1 MQWLDKI
8 VDEVLRLHPE
18 GEIIVESGISPSGS
32 YHMGYLREILTSD
45 AIKVEIAAR
54 GRSARHIH
62 FVDDQDGFRKVPAN
76 LPPEYER
83 YLGKPLFD
91 MPAPGKSGKS
101 YADYS
106 LEPFLA
112 SVKSLGVEMDVIRSH
127 EKYQQG
133 FFTDAIELVLDNI
146 NETHEVLE
154 QVSGRKLGQ
163 EWSPIQVNEEGY
175 LKKRPFI
182 GIDKTAKAIRY
193 LDKEGTEQSI
203 AYDTGQVKLDW
214 RLDWPARWWK
224 LGVKV
229 EPFGRDHAT
238 KGGSYDTGK
247 GLMDKV
253 FKAPPPIPVP
263 YDFINRA
270 GENKKM
276 SASKGNG
283 IDFAEVV
290 EVIPPEV
297 VRYFVLRMP
306 PSKQLFFDPGNGVT
320 RLIDDFAE
328 LLAKPEKNPTEQKL
342 IDISRLNLKPVVSS
356 IPFSHLVA
364 SYQAAL
370 RDPETTIQVLKR
382 TPEYAIIAD
391 KEQETIRH
399 QLIYIQHWLDKWA
412 PEETKFNI
420 ESDISHLVDS
430 FSNSEKT
437 YLQKLADKISVA
449 PQDADGD
456 WFHKRA

>member
-1 MQWLDKI
+1 
-8 VDEVLRLHPE
+8 
-18 GEIIVESGISPSGS
+18 
-32 YHMGYLREILTSD
+32 
-45 AIKVEIAAR
+45 
-54 GRSARHIH
+54 
-62 FVDDQDGFRKVPAN
+62 
-76 LPPEYER
+76 
-83 YLGKPLFD
+83 
-91 MPAPGKSGKS
+91 
-101 YADYS
+101 
-106 LEPFLA
+106 
-112 SVKSLGVEMDVIRSH
+112 
-127 EKYQQG
+127 
-133 FFTDAIELVLDNI
+133 
-146 NETHEVLE
+146 
-154 QVSGRKLGQ
+154 
-163 EWSPIQVNEEGY
+163 
-175 LKKRPFI
+175 
-182 GIDKTAKAIRY
+182 
-193 LDKEGTEQSI
+193 
-203 AYDTGQVKLDW
+203 
-214 RLDWPARWWK
+214 
-224 LGVKV
+224 
-229 EPFGRDHAT
+229 
-238 KGGSYDTGK
+238 
-247 GLMDKV
+247 
-253 FKAPPPIPVP
+253 
-263 YDFINRA
+263 
-270 GENKKM
+270 M

-456 WFHKRA
+456 WFHKTIYSFKESEGLTSQQLFGPLYRALINKPAGPRAGWFLRDLFQRDRDWLIKRLRLEV